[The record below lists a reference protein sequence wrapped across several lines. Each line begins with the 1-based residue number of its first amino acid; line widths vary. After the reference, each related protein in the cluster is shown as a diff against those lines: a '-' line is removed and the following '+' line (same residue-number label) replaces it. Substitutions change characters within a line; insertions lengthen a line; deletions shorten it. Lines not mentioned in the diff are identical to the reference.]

1 MPEGPEIRRSR
12 DKLANVLIDEKVAHV
27 DAGHVAIQSHRH
39 VLTGS
44 TVLNV
49 ESRGK
54 AMLIHFD
61 TGLTVYSHNQL
72 YGVWNVVKCGEYP
85 VTNRQL
91 RFGLHTAKGAALLY
105 SASDISV
112 WPTTEVHTH
121 PFLAKLGPDVLN
133 DSPSGDDIV
142 ARMMMKQFR
151 KRKLASLYLDQTFLA
166 GIGNYLRSEILF
178 FAGVNPDLRPNDLS
192 EEQREALACASI
204 SVTKRAYET
213 AGYTVPDA
221 LYQYAKKQ
229 KLPYEASRF
238 MVFNRD
244 TQPCRVCATSVI
256 RMERGSR
263 RIYMCKQCQSAI

>member
-12 DKLANVLIDEKVAHV
+12 DKLLNVLIDAQVTHV
-27 DAGHVAIQSHRH
+27 DAGHPVIQAHRQA
-39 VLTGS
+39 LTGS

-61 TGLTVYSHNQL
+61 IGLTVYSHNQL
-72 YGVWNVVKCGEYP
+72 YGVWYVRNCGEYP
-85 VTNRQL
+85 ETNRQL
-91 RFGLHTAKGAALLY
+91 RLGLHTAKGAALLY

-121 PFLAKLGPDVLN
+121 PFLMKLGPDVLN
-133 DSPSGDDIV
+133 DSPSVDDIA
-142 ARMMMKQFR
+142 ARMMMKQFQG
-151 KRKLASLYLDQTFLA
+151 RKLASLYLDQAFLA

-178 FAGVNPDLRPNDLS
+178 FAGVHPDLRPKDLTQ
-192 EEQREALACASI
+192 EQCRALACASI
-204 SVTKRAYET
+204 SVTQRAYET

-244 TQPCRVCATSVI
+244 SQPCRVCDTSVI

-263 RIYMCKQCQSAI
+263 RIYVCKQCQSPV